1 MKVFLTLPVTTASAE
16 SNLSKLKIIKNYL
29 RTTMGQERLSNLSL
43 ISIESELLELIPQKD
58 IIQKFAAAKA
68 RQVIFDWNW
77 KHEEEFQIKY
87 TFFLH
92 LDISL
97 FLYAFISIQMV
108 KCNCLLRCLKS
119 INISAL
125 RIFNCYFY
133 L

>member
-68 RQVIFDWNW
+68 RQVIFD
-77 KHEEEFQIKY
+77 
-87 TFFLH
+87 
-92 LDISL
+92 
-97 FLYAFISIQMV
+97 
-108 KCNCLLRCLKS
+108 
-119 INISAL
+119 
-125 RIFNCYFY
+125 
-133 L
+133 